1 MAMDLDLAVVWQTLP
16 FLLQALSVTLWLTV
30 AGSVLALA
38 LGQAL
43 ALMRLSYRPWLTVP
57 ATAYIDFFRGTPLLI
72 QLFAL
77 YFGAPQFG
85 IDLPPV
91 TAGILGLGLNGA
103 AYVAEILR
111 AGIQAVPAGLWEAG
125 RAMGM
130 GDITLARRVVLPL
143 AYRVAMPPLGGAL
156 VSLLKDTSLVS
167 TITVVELTRQTQT
180 AIGATFRA
188 VELYGAAA
196 LLYFALTY
204 PLIKA
209 VDRMERR
216 LAKGEA
222 T

>member
-1 MAMDLDLAVVWQTLP
+1 MDLDFHVVWTALP
-16 FLLQALSVTLWLTV
+16 FLLQALWVTLGLTV
-30 AGSVLALA
+30 AGSLLALA
-38 LGQAL
+38 LGQVL
-43 ALMRLSYRPWLTVP
+43 ALLRLSGRRWLSAP

-77 YFGAPQFG
+77 YFGAPQVG
-85 IDLPPV
+85 LDLSPMM
-91 TAGILGLGLNGA
+91 AGILGLGLNGA

-111 AGIQAVPAGLWEAG
+111 SGIQAVPPGLWEAG

-130 GDITLARRVVLPL
+130 SEVMLARRVVLPL
-143 AYRVAMPPLGGAL
+143 AYRVAMPPLGSAL

-180 AIGATFRA
+180 AIGASFRA

-204 PLIKA
+204 PLIKS

-216 LAKGEA
+216 LAKGEGA
-222 T
+222 